1 MAGERAGTLKPAN
14 FDYFAP
20 TSVAEAL
27 ELLRDHASDA
37 KILAG
42 GQSLVPALNFRL
54 SRPAVI
60 VDLNRIAELA
70 YVREADTHLAIGA
83 LTRQRSIENSEPVA
97 RRTPLLAEAT
107 KFIGHLP
114 VRSRGTIGGSLAHAD
129 PAAEDPAL
137 ATALDCIMVLKSH
150 RGERR
155 VDARDFFLGVL
166 ETAVEADEMLVEIE
180 VPAIPPGSGWSFQEI
195 SRRHGD
201 FALAG
206 VAAQIT
212 LDGDRVTEARLA
224 ACGVGPGPVR
234 LGGAEKI
241 LEQDGIS
248 DKAIAAA
255 ASMAASEVSPGS
267 DVHASADYRR
277 RLTRVMTARALCQA
291 AERARGAVQ

>member
-1 MAGERAGTLKPAN
+1 MKPAN

-20 TSVAEAL
+20 TTVAEAL
-27 ELLRDHASDA
+27 ELLRDHASDV

-70 YVREADTHLAIGA
+70 YVREEETHLAIGA

-97 RRTPLLAEAT
+97 RRAPLLAEAT

-114 VRSRGTIGGSLAHAD
+114 VRSRGTIGGSLVHAD

-137 ATALDCIMVLKSH
+137 ATALDCTMVLKSH

-166 ETAVEADEMLVEIE
+166 ETAVEPDELLAEIE

-212 LDGDRVTEARLA
+212 LDGDRVREARLA

-234 LGGAEKI
+234 LGGAEKV

-248 DKAIAAA
+248 DEAIAAA
-255 ASMAASEVSPGS
+255 ASVAASEVSPGA
-267 DVHASADYRR
+267 DVHATADYRR
-277 RLTRVMTARALCQA
+277 RLTRAMAARALHQA